1 MSNVT
6 EEKPIDMGLLD
17 QAYPHR
23 TLGGVRDIK
32 LYADVYSDSK
42 VIAHNIEFEDDTMEL
57 IWRDAE
63 RELERNL

>member
-32 LYADVYSDSK
+32 LYADENESK
-42 VIAHNIEFEDDTMEL
+42 VVAHNIEFQDDTMEL

>member
-32 LYADVYSDSK
+32 LYADENESK
-42 VIAHNIEFEDDTMEL
+42 VVARNIGFQDDTMEL